1 MNLLYIHYYNEEL
14 IQLKL
19 KELSPIEY

>member
-1 MNLLYIHYYNEEL
+1 MHYYNEEL

>member
-1 MNLLYIHYYNEEL
+1 MNDYVRYYNEEL

-19 KELSPIEY
+19 KGLDPI